1 MAKEPPNITQTPVDS
16 RAYRKV
22 AGTIAKGV
30 TVVAAGEGEHLR
42 AMTASAVT
50 SVSLEPM
57 LNLFCVHKKA
67 KFVEALRREK
77 RYSIN
82 ILRRDQKNLS
92 NYFAGMWQEEMSPDF
107 EFLLWQGVPLLKNCA
122 AAVGCE
128 LHEMLEGGDH
138 WIVIGRIIAV
148 HQGAEPIEPLIF
160 YRGHYRE
167 LADLSEIE
175 EKEIEDSAFWAFPW

>member
-1 MAKEPPNITQTPVDS
+1 MPNKQTDTNPPVDS

-30 TVVAAGEGEHLR
+30 TVIAAGEGENLR

-67 KFVEALRREK
+67 RLAEALRREQ
-77 RYSIN
+77 RFTVN
-82 ILRRDQKNLS
+82 ILRREQKTLS
-92 NYFAGMWQEEMSPDF
+92 NYFAGMWEEAMPPEF
-107 EFLLWQGVPLLKNCA
+107 EFTSWHGFSLLENCA

-138 WIVIGRIIAV
+138 WIVIGRIVAV
-148 HQGAEPIEPLIF
+148 HQAQEPIEPLLF
-160 YRGHYRE
+160 YRGRYRE
-167 LADLSEIE
+167 LAPISELD

>member
-1 MAKEPPNITQTPVDS
+1 MPQESTTVPPVDS
-16 RAYRKV
+16 RAYRHA

-30 TVVAAGEGEHLR
+30 TVIAAGEGDDMR

-50 SVSLEPM
+50 SVSLDPM
-57 LNLFCVHKKA
+57 LNLFCVHKNA
-67 KFVEALRREK
+67 KLVEALKHEKSFSVNVLRRE
-77 RYSIN
+77 
-82 ILRRDQKNLS
+82 QKNLS
-92 NYFAGMWQEEMSPDF
+92 NYFAGMWKEENPPDF
-107 EFLLWQGVPLLKNCA
+107 EFIPWQGGPLLKNCA

-128 LHEMLEGGDH
+128 LYEMLEGGDH

-148 HQGAEPIEPLIF
+148 HQGKEPIDPLIF

-167 LADLSEIE
+167 LASVSEID